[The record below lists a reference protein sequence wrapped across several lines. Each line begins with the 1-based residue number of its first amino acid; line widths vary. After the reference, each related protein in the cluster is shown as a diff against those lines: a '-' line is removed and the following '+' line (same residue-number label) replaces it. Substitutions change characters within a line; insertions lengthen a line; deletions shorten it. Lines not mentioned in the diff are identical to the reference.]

1 LKTVPAILL
10 DRDGTLIED
19 THYPRDP
26 SKIRWLD
33 GVPQALHLFQK
44 AGYRLFVVS
53 NQSGVG
59 RGIISFDEFQAVHD
73 RFHELVREADV
84 SIDEYH
90 YCFDHPKLRSLF
102 RKPATGMIP
111 RCWKGHAIDWTRSV
125 AIGDRMSDLGLGIA
139 MGIPTSYLVRT
150 GLGAKTEHEIAAT
163 ARARVQV
170 RTHLLEITK
179 ELSV

>member
-1 LKTVPAILL
+1 MKTVPAILL

-33 GVPQALHLFQK
+33 GVPEALHLFQK
-44 AGYRLFVVS
+44 TGYRLLVVS

-73 RFHELVREADV
+73 RFHELVKSAAV

-90 YCFDHPKLRSLF
+90 YCFDHPKRKSLF

-111 RCWKGHAIDWTRSV
+111 HQWKGQAIDWTRSV
-125 AIGDRMSDLGLGIA
+125 AVGDRMSDLALGIA
-139 MGIPTSYLVRT
+139 MGIPISFLVRT
-150 GLGAKTEHEIAAT
+150 GLGAKTEHEIGPAE
-163 ARARVQV
+163 RARVQV
-170 RTHLLEITK
+170 RSHLLEIAK
-179 ELSV
+179 ELCA